1 MQAELAHNTSLKE
14 VEKFD
19 KNALKNVDTVEKNPL
34 PDQDGNYSHYNY
46 TVGAGILNMV
56 GIQMVGSVQFSN
68 DVLFS
73 NGW

>member
-34 PDQDGNYSHYNY
+34 PDQDGNSSHYNY
-46 TVGAGILNMV
+46 TVGSDFIPNILKFGFKMV
-56 GIQMVGSVQFSN
+56 GLYIDRVPYFHQ
-68 DVLFS
+68 
-73 NGW
+73 